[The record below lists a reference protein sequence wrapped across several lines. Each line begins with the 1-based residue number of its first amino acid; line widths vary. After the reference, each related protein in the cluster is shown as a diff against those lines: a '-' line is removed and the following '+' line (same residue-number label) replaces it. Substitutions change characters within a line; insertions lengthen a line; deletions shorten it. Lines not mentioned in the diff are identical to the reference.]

1 MGHKLELAAV
11 LEALRGELNIA
22 KREGDRDELRF
33 NIDNLEIELQTV
45 VEKKVAGEAGGKI
58 RFWVLDA
65 DTKANGEYKDT
76 VTQKIKLTL
85 KVVDTS
91 KPDLVTG
98 KPGAVLLSD
107 DE

>member
-1 MGHKLELAAV
+1 MAQKLELAAV

-22 KREGDRDELRF
+22 KREGDTHDLRF
-33 NIDNLEIELQTV
+33 QVDNLEVELQTV
-45 VEKKVAGEAGGKI
+45 VERKAAGEAGGKV

-65 DTKANGEYKDT
+65 DTKASGEHKDA

-91 KPDLVTG
+91 KPAVDG
-98 KPGAVLLSD
+98 KSPLAQVGGDS
-107 DE
+107 